1 MTDVAP
7 APEGRAGKMRRPR
20 VMPDVVRAMATDIL
34 GGRYQ
39 PGALLPRE
47 NDLGLQYGVSRTV
60 IREALKVL
68 AAKGLVLGR
77 PRVGTIV
84 CDPEVWNVIDPQL
97 IEWHSPETM
106 DHRLLDS
113 ILETRRAIEPLVAAF
128 AAQRATM
135 QEIADVE
142 AAWRGMADSVADVD
156 GFTRHDIDYHRII
169 YAASHNPIFRQIGNL
184 IDPALRFALQASA
197 ENSVDD
203 RRASIDAHYA
213 LVEALRLRDPAAA
226 RRATEEIL
234 GIATRD
240 LTTAKEL
247 QTQSEPS
254 AP

>member
-1 MTDVAP
+1 MTTQTAP
-7 APEGRAGKMRRPR
+7 SKPAGSRAADAVVKVIESRIAAGELPDGGPLPPER
-20 VMPDVVRAMATDIL
+20 
-34 GGRYQ
+34 
-39 PGALLPRE
+39 
-47 NDLGLQYGVSRTV
+47 DLIERFGVSRTV

-240 LTTAKEL
+240 LTTAKDL
-247 QTQSEPS
+247 QTLSDPS

>member
-1 MTDVAP
+1 MTKAAP
-7 APEGRAGKMRRPR
+7 TPQGSAGKVRRPR
-20 VMPDVVRAMATDIL
+20 VMPDVVRALATDIL
-34 GGRYQ
+34 GGRYA

-47 NDLGLQYGVSRTV
+47 NDLCTEHGVSRTV

-77 PRVGTIV
+77 PRIGTVV
-84 CDPEVWNVIDPQL
+84 CDPEVWNIIDPQL

-106 DHRLLDS
+106 DHRLLDA
-113 ILETRRAIEPLVAAF
+113 ILETRRAIEPLVAEF
-128 AAQRATM
+128 AAVRATM

-142 AAWRGMADSVADVD
+142 AAWRGMADCVADVD
-156 GFTRHDIDYHRII
+156 GFTRHDIEYHRII

-197 ENSVDD
+197 ENSADD
-203 RRASIDAHYA
+203 RSGSIAAHHA
-213 LVEALRLRDPAAA
+213 LVEALRLRDPVAA

-240 LTTAKEL
+240 LSTAKDL
-247 QTQSEPS
+247 QSP
-254 AP
+254 A